1 MLIIM
6 AGILIL
12 VTNLVY
18 AKKITEDSYIDVIL
32 GYEVLDEKKLKK
44 LDVNYD
50 GKIDTSDLALWKAL
64 QSKDKTIKNAAKEFQ
79 KQAKQQGSGKI
90 KKEFLWDKHDWDARN
105 WST

>member
-44 LDVNYD
+44 LDVN
-50 GKIDTSDLALWKAL
+50 
-64 QSKDKTIKNAAKEFQ
+64 
-79 KQAKQQGSGKI
+79 
-90 KKEFLWDKHDWDARN
+90 
-105 WST
+105 